1 MEAQTIPAKNRIPKI
16 MPGRIIIILM
26 ITLSKFWEIEIPTN
40 AIIMPIS
47 KEAKRTNTFLESSGR
62 LSSIFLTGLLRGFL
76 PGTAPPPSFERV
88 RFSYIPNSK
97 AFLEA
102 LPFSP
107 KGPPFG
113 FISAPIPLSFLSFFL
128 ILLYFNLFKNSTNR
142 YAEKGDNYV
151 PFPKYW
157 KKRRV
162 LKKGKSR

>member
-16 MPGRIIIILM
+16 TPGRIIIILM
-26 ITLSKFWEIEIPTN
+26 ITLSKFWEIKIPTN

-47 KEAKRTNTFLESSGR
+47 KEAKRTNPFLASAGR

-76 PGTAPPPSFERV
+76 PGTAPPPSSERV

-97 AFLEA
+97 AFLET

-107 KGPPFG
+107 KGPPLG

-151 PFPKYW
+151 PFPKILEETA
-157 KKRRV
+157 RF
-162 LKKGKSR
+162 